1 MTAALILAALLVLA
15 LAFAAYIGA
24 TLSRN
29 IQSLHN
35 HQHEMASMAEQMVAL
50 RKQVKGVLRTANQ
63 AAAENKRNA
72 DRQYRQQKKVDL
84 ILYEDQI
91 RRERLQAARER
102 GELNG

>member
-1 MTAALILAALLVLA
+1 
-15 LAFAAYIGA
+15 
-24 TLSRN
+24 
-29 IQSLHN
+29 
-35 HQHEMASMAEQMVAL
+35 
-50 RKQVKGVLRTANQ
+50 VLRTANQ